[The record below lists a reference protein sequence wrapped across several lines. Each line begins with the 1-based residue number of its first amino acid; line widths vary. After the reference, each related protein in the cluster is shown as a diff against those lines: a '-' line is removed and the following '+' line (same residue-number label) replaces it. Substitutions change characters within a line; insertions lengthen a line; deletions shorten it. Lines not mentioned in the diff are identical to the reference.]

1 MSGFS
6 GNSSRRYSREKWV
19 LICNLNPGGPFGGSA
34 AQYFV
39 GSFDGKKF
47 VNESPTQTKW
57 MDWGKDNYATVTWN
71 NAPDG
76 RCIALGWMS
85 NWQYANNVPT
95 RQYRSANTLARDLTL
110 YREGQ
115 ELYLKSTPSVEVKK
129 ARGEKVSISSFKVS
143 DKHEVMLFNDGQ
155 GTYEIEW

>member
-1 MSGFS
+1 M
-6 GNSSRRYSREKWV
+6 
-19 LICNLNPGGPFGGSA
+19 
-34 AQYFV
+34 
-39 GSFDGKKF
+39 
-47 VNESPTQTKW
+47 
-57 MDWGKDNYATVTWN
+57 
-71 NAPDG
+71 APDG

-155 GTYEIEW
+155 GAYEIEW